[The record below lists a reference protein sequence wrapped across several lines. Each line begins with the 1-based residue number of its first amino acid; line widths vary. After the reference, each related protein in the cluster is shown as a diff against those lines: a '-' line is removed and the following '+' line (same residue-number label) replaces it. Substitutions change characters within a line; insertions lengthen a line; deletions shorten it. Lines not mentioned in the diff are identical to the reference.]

1 MEENRI
7 LAFTK
12 PTITKNMTREEQLTF
27 CKKCTNRK
35 MDMQQG
41 IICSL
46 TGEKA
51 NFENECPDF
60 ILDES
65 VKIELNDSEP
75 LGQEEVKSSLS
86 NEVLEKLRLEQ
97 NLPKAIIA
105 GVGVG
110 LIGAILWGLITV
122 ATNYQIGYMAIAI
135 GAGVGFSMR
144 FFGKGIDPVF
154 GIAGGAIAVLSCF
167 IGNFLGIIGFYANSE
182 GLEFFETLF
191 LFDYT
196 YFFPVMSETFDFMD
210 IVFYGIAGYEGY
222 KFSFRTF
229 TEAEIA
235 TLK

>member
-1 MEENRI
+1 
-7 LAFTK
+7 
-12 PTITKNMTREEQLTF
+12 MTREEQLIF

-41 IICSL
+41 LICSL

-51 NFENECPDF
+51 NFEIECPDF
-60 ILDES
+60 NLDES
-65 VKIELNDSEP
+65 VKVALNDSDPIEQ
-75 LGQEEVKSSLS
+75 GEVKAQLS
-86 NEVLEKLRLEQ
+86 DQVLEKLRLEQ
-97 NLPKAIIA
+97 NLPLATV
-105 GVGVG
+105 VGIGAG

-144 FFGKGIDPVF
+144 YIGKGIDQIF
-154 GIAGGAIAVLSCF
+154 GIVGAVIAVLSCF
-167 IGNFLGIIGFYANSE
+167 MGNFFSVIGFYANAE
-182 GLEFFETLF
+182 GLEFFETLL
-191 LFDYT
+191 LFDYS
-196 YFFPVMSETFDFMD
+196 YFVPVMTETFSFMD